1 MTQYPPLKAL
11 VAFDAA
17 MRSKS
22 FSLAA
27 DDLCVT
33 PGAIGQQIQK
43 LEEWLGVPLFI
54 RQVRQVQPTEV
65 ALTYWQK
72 IQPALV
78 QIADASN
85 RLKHSRS
92 MAVSLSMT
100 PSFAAKWFT
109 SRMANLVTQHPDIEL
124 HLNASVLTVDLEREA
139 VDLAI
144 RHFDGKGAN
153 LDATLMFTD
162 EARVYCTPEY
172 AEAMHLAE
180 PKDLVGA
187 NLLVTTTQP
196 YWELW
201 FKQFSQL
208 DAGTVARIS
217 RIHFDQSLLA
227 IEAARRGHGVV
238 LASPYLTEAEV
249 ANQTLIEPFECCLY
263 LENGYYVVHHS
274 KTPLSPAAMRVKQWL
289 IEEAEKESNVGIA
302 AGSRHT
308 TSRPERL

>member
-27 DDLCVT
+27 DELCVT

-43 LEEWLGVPLFI
+43 LEEWLGVLLFV

-65 ALTYWQK
+65 AEGYWQK
-72 IQPALV
+72 IQPALT
-78 QIADASN
+78 QIANASN

-124 HLNASVLTVDLEREA
+124 HLNASVLTVDFEREA

-144 RHFDGKGAN
+144 RHFNGKDQN
-153 LDATLMFTD
+153 LDSILMFKD

-172 AEAMHLAE
+172 AKATHLHE

-187 NLLVTTTQP
+187 NLLMTATQP

-201 FKQFSQL
+201 FKKFAQL
-208 DAGTVARIS
+208 DAEIVARIP

-227 IEAARRGHGVV
+227 IEAARRSHGVV
-238 LASPYLTEAEV
+238 LASPFLTEAEV
-249 ANQTLIEPFECCLY
+249 ANQTLIEPFQCHLCLG
-263 LENGYYVVHHS
+263 NGYYVVHPS
-274 KTPLSPAAMRVKQWL
+274 KTTLSPAVMRVKQWL
-289 IEEAEKESNVGIA
+289 LEEAAKESSAEDPHHI
-302 AGSRHT
+302 SK
-308 TSRPERL
+308 PEGL

>member
-1 MTQYPPLKAL
+1 MTSYPPLKAV

-27 DDLCVT
+27 DELCVT

-43 LEEWLGVPLFI
+43 LEEWLGMPLFI
-54 RQVRQVQPTEV
+54 RQVRQVQPTD
-65 ALTYWQK
+65 AAAGYWQK
-72 IQPALV
+72 IQPALA

-85 RLKHSRS
+85 RLKRSRS

-109 SRMANLVTQHPDIEL
+109 NRMANLVTQHPDIEL
-124 HLNASVLTVDLEREA
+124 HLNASIETVDFEREA

-144 RHFDGKGAN
+144 RHFNGKGTN
-153 LDATLMFTD
+153 LDAILLFKD

-172 AEAMHLAE
+172 AAE
-180 PKDLVGA
+180 MRLNVPDDLVNA
-187 NLLVTTTQP
+187 NLLVTTVQP
-196 YWELW
+196 YWEKW

-208 DAGTVARIS
+208 DSEEIARIP

-227 IEAARRGHGVV
+227 IEAAKRGHGVV
-238 LASPYLTEAEV
+238 LASPYLTEVEIASR
-249 ANQTLIEPFECCLY
+249 ALIEPFDCCLN
-263 LENGYYVVHHS
+263 LENGYYVVHPS
-274 KTPLSPAAMRVKQWL
+274 KTTPSQATLRVKHWL
-289 IEEAEKESNVGIA
+289 IEEASK
-302 AGSRHT
+302 
-308 TSRPERL
+308 